1 MILILAGTTEGR
13 ETSLTLQQQG
23 YNIITS
29 VATEYGAKL
38 LRTAGVKRVVFG
50 RLTGNQWLDFF
61 TTHKIS
67 LVVDATHPFAVEV
80 SRQAIAACKQREILY
95 YRLERPMLPLPKSS
109 LVHPASS
116 LSQGVETA
124 CVLGKTCFS
133 TLGSKHLDYL
143 VARAYS
149 HGVTI
154 IARVL
159 ASQKVISHCK
169 DLGLR
174 DEQIIAV
181 QGPFSH
187 DINIQHYLQAGADVI
202 LTKESGING
211 GFNEKL
217 TAALALNLPI
227 VVWQRP
233 TLSYPRIM
241 TTMDELF
248 EVLANINL
256 QKG

>member
-13 ETSLTLQQQG
+13 EISLALQQQG

-38 LRTAGVKRVVFG
+38 LRTAGVQRVISG
-50 RLTGNQWLDFF
+50 RLTGNQWLDIL

-67 LVVDATHPFAVEV
+67 LVVDATHPFAMDV
-80 SRQAIAACKQREILY
+80 SHQAMAACEQRDILY
-95 YRLERPMLPLPKSS
+95 YRLERPTLELPSSS
-109 LVHPASS
+109 LVYPAPS
-116 LSQGVETA
+116 LSRAVETA
-124 CVLGKTCFS
+124 YRLGKTCFS

-169 DLGLR
+169 ALGLR
-174 DEQIIAV
+174 DEQIIAS

-187 DINIQHYLQAGADVI
+187 DMNIQHYLQTGADVI
-202 LTKESGING
+202 ITKESGING
-211 GFNEKL
+211 GFSEKL

-233 TLSYPRIM
+233 TLSYPRVL

-248 EVLANINL
+248 NVLANISL